1 MPVQVLVNLALLA
14 RLIFR
19 QVLLDRVNFL
29 ETVKVLVVV
38 VSVHFV

>member
-14 RLIFR
+14 KLILR